1 MAYVLDK
8 GYGTS
13 LNGIPILDINTIRDI
28 AYDYIIIG
36 FSNITKGKK
45 RLLDLGVPSSK
56 IVAYMP
62 TTDYDY
68 LDSLHNMIAD
78 KLAKD
83 YNNDIIPSLFDIS
96 RPTYNLCR
104 MSTHSNGEKNYLIDY
119 VREKTLALISE
130 QITQKKLGG
139 GTVAELGVFKGEFS
153 REINKLFPDRTIY
166 LFDTFDDFSEKDVKS
181 DGTVL
186 SVDSEM
192 GKWHDT
198 SVEKVLSILPYREK
212 AVIKKGFFRIHMTW
226 ITNRNLFCKH
236 RC

>member
-139 GTVAELGVFKGEFS
+139 DGCGTRSF
-153 REINKLFPDRTIY
+153 
-166 LFDTFDDFSEKDVKS
+166 
-181 DGTVL
+181 
-186 SVDSEM
+186 
-192 GKWHDT
+192 
-198 SVEKVLSILPYREK
+198 
-212 AVIKKGFFRIHMTW
+212 
-226 ITNRNLFCKH
+226 
-236 RC
+236 